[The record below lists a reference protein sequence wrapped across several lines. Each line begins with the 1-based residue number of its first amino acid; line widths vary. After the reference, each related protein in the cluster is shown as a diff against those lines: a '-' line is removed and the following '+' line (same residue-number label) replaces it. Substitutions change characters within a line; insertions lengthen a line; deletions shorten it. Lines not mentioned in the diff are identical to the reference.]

1 MVALGIGP
9 DGMNRRTAAIPLILV
24 LAFVGT
30 GLMFV
35 NSSGPTAFDLSVF
48 ESVSHLRSQAL
59 TDAAVFITQLGRTP
73 VALLFSFVAWCRS
86 RTMAKHMATA
96 TLVGEAILQIVKL
109 VIARPRPEGILALV
123 SASGYSFPSGH
134 SLVAAATYT
143 TAAILI
149 CRELQRPLQRILV
162 VAAASLIIVL
172 VAASRVYL
180 GVHYASDAIGGI
192 FLGTAW
198 ATILAQRW
206 YHGRKDS

>member
-1 MVALGIGP
+1 
-9 DGMNRRTAAIPLILV
+9 MNRRAAVIPLMLV

-35 NSSGPTAFDLSVF
+35 HSSGPTAFDLSVF
-48 ESVSHLRSQAL
+48 EFVSRLRSQAL

-73 VALLFSFVAWCRS
+73 VALLFSFVALCRS

-96 TLVGEAILQIVKL
+96 TLGGEIILQLVKL
-109 VIARPRPEGILALV
+109 LIARPRPDGILPLV

-134 SLVAAATYT
+134 TLAAAATYT

-149 CRELQRPLQRILV
+149 CREFKRPRHRILV
-162 VAAASLIIVL
+162 VAAASLIIAL

-180 GVHYASDAIGGI
+180 GVHYASDTIGGV

-206 YHGRKDS
+206 YHERNSLRKDS